1 MADYSCHEEGNNPA
15 EKEKERQRGLLRR
28 RHQAVYRDLPFA
40 DGSLFFIIGFVP
52 LQKVIDVNGGYTKG
66 VVAATS
72 KVLGILNV
80 PSTSSGSIISLP
92 SIALDVKFG
101 CNGLE
106 AVMIYSV
113 AVIAFPA
120 SWKRRLIGI
129 AAGFVFIQVVNVLR
143 IAGLAYTG
151 VHFPGLF
158 EYVHIY
164 IAQGIM
170 IAVAL
175 GVFFIYLG
183 YANSHAKP
191 IA

>member
-1 MADYSCHEEGNNPA
+1 MK
-15 EKEKERQRGLLRR
+15 KETVRQKKSKKDGGASSGVGIKRFAVTYLLLMG
-28 RHQAVYRDLPFA
+28 VF
-40 DGSLFFIIGFVP
+40 FFIIGFVP
-52 LQKVIDVNGGYTKG
+52 LQKVIDVNGGYTRG

-80 PSTSSGSIISLP
+80 PSTSSGSIIRLP

-106 AVMIYSV
+106 AVMIYTV

-129 AAGFVFIQVVNVLR
+129 AAGFAVIQVVNVLR

-158 EYVHIY
+158 EYIHIY

-175 GVFFIYLG
+175 GVFFVYLG
-183 YANSHAKP
+183 YANSHANSH
-191 IA
+191 AERTA

>member
-1 MADYSCHEEGNNPA
+1 MKKKA
-15 EKEKERQRGLLRR
+15 ERRKKRPKDSGVPSGIGVRRFAVTYLLLMG
-28 RHQAVYRDLPFA
+28 VF
-40 DGSLFFIIGFVP
+40 FFIISFVP
-52 LQKVIDVNGGYTKG
+52 LQNVVDINGGYTRG

-72 KVLGILNV
+72 KLLDVLNV
-80 PSTSSGSIISLP
+80 PSSSSGSIINLP

-113 AVIAFPA
+113 AVLAFPL
-120 SWKRRLIGI
+120 SWKRRFIGL
-129 AAGFVFIQVVNVLR
+129 AAGFAVIQVVNVIR

-151 VHFPGLF
+151 VHFPDLF
-158 EYVHIY
+158 EFIHIY

-175 GVFFIYLG
+175 GVFFIYLA
-183 YANSHAKP
+183 YANHHAER

>member
-1 MADYSCHEEGNNPA
+1 M
-15 EKEKERQRGLLRR
+15 KKKTVRQKKRKKDGEASSGVGIRRFALTYLLLMG
-28 RHQAVYRDLPFA
+28 V
-40 DGSLFFIIGFVP
+40 FFFKISIVP
-52 LQKVIDVNGGYTKG
+52 LQKVIDVNGGYTRG

-72 KVLGILNV
+72 KVLGILNI
-80 PSTSSGSIISLP
+80 PSTSSGSIIRLP

-113 AVIAFPA
+113 AVIAFPS

-129 AAGFVFIQVVNVLR
+129 AAGFAVIQVVNILR

-175 GVFFIYLG
+175 GIFFVYLG
-183 YANSHAKP
+183 YANSHAER
-191 IA
+191 AA